1 MDTHACSPPFVQY
14 AYCTLCAYMRKFH
27 PPLSSA
33 PICLHLLPACG
44 HCHLLMSQHPLPY
57 FSTSPASL
65 QHALSHRSRCQHSR
79 CSRKTSPRSQAGGTC
94 AAKLRSLAPAALRD
108 TFGPIYL
115 LESSH
120 VWDLL
125 RNSSKRIT
133 SVQLL
138 LYNTSMNLS
147 V

>member
-1 MDTHACSPPFVQY
+1 MHTVLYAHICVNFTHRYHQRRSAFTASPR
-14 AYCTLCAYMRKFH
+14 AL
-27 PPLSSA
+27 PPADESA
-33 PICLHLLPACG
+33 PSALLLYSMHSAIAADV
-44 HCHLLMSQHPLPY
+44 SI
-57 FSTSPASL
+57 
-65 QHALSHRSRCQHSR
+65 HA
-79 CSRKTSPRSQAGGTC
+79 
-94 AAKLRSLAPAALRD
+94 AAEKPPPIPGRGNELRSLAPAALRD